1 MFNDWHSD
9 RRTGQALAGK
19 SPVGTE
25 RVGQGLG
32 GTLCAPTPQTRSF
45 ELNEG
50 FTLTLSFC
58 YPAQELFPP
67 DRGEGEAPEEEK
79 RRAGSD
85 RQAPGGESA
94 ETPGG
99 KPESGEYLSLLGAG
113 LESITR
119 TSPLLLLLS

>member
-1 MFNDWHSD
+1 MFNGWHSG
-9 RRTGQALAGK
+9 RRTGQALGGK

-32 GTLCAPTPQTRSF
+32 WTLCAPIPPTRSF
-45 ELNEG
+45 ELSGG
-50 FTLTLSFC
+50 FSLTLSFC

-67 DRGEGEAPEEEK
+67 DRGEGEAPEEEECG
-79 RRAGSD
+79 AGGD

-99 KPESGEYLSLLGAG
+99 EPQSGECCWELGWRA
-113 LESITR
+113 
-119 TSPLLLLLS
+119 SPGRLPCYFY